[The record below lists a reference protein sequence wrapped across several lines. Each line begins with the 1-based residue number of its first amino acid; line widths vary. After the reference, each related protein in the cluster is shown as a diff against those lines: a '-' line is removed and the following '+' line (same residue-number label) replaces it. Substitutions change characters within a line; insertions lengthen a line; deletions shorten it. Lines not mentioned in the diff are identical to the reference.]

1 MGIISRIAESHV
13 VGWVLTDCVRIC
25 TDDYWTEGQNSK
37 NIIVHVKI
45 STY

>member
-1 MGIISRIAESHV
+1 MGIISRITESHV

-25 TDDYWTEGQNSK
+25 TDDYWTGQNSK